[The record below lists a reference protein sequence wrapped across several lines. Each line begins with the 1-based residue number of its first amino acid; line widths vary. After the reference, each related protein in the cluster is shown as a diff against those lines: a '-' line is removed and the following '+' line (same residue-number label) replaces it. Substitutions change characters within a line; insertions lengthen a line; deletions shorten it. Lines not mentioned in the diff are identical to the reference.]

1 MGNSEIVLITIN
13 RKSLMLDWTMSLE
26 RGSHDIGLWNQMVWY
41 VVAAVIAYLC
51 LPTITVVLFRVFRF
65 QYTLFNLVMFIMGI

>member
-1 MGNSEIVLITIN
+1 MISVCGI
-13 RKSLMLDWTMSLE
+13 K
-26 RGSHDIGLWNQMVWY
+26 WY

>member
-41 VVAAVIAYLC
+41 VIVAVTVYLC